1 MKTEQEIRNQ
11 LEKHLE
17 LYRSFLRDLK
27 DFPESASA
35 PSAWLVAA
43 ADQYKAIRTLRWV
56 LGELDD

>member
-1 MKTEQEIRNQ
+1 MKAEQEIQDR

-17 LYRSFLRDLK
+17 LYHSFLRDLR
-27 DFPESASA
+27 DFPESASS

-56 LGELDD
+56 LGVDD